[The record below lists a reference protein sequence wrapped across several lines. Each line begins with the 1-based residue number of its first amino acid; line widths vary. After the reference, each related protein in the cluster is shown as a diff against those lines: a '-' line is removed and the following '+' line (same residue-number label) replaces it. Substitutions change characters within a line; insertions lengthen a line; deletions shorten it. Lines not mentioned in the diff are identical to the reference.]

1 MEIKAKIMRTN
12 NMELEVK
19 RLQKVMQNK
28 ILMESLQFCPKAKDG
43 PQRLVFT
50 RPYPQTRPKDGLH
63 PSKPNP
69 VCKGSHRGLS
79 EFVDLD
85 VVG

>member
-1 MEIKAKIMRTN
+1 
-12 NMELEVK
+12 MELEVK
-19 RLQKVMQNK
+19 KLQKAMQNK
-28 ILMESLQFCPKAKDG
+28 ILVESLQLDG

-69 VCKGSHRGLS
+69 VCKRFSQRSL
-79 EFVDLD
+79 
-85 VVG
+85 

>member
-1 MEIKAKIMRTN
+1 
-12 NMELEVK
+12 MELEVK

-28 ILMESLQFCPKAKDG
+28 ILVESLQFCPKAKDG

-69 VCKGSHRGLS
+69 VCKRFSQRSVRVCRLGRRWLTTEGPTP
-79 EFVDLD
+79 
-85 VVG
+85 